1 MMSKKII
8 FKEKKKLKNITGGGE
23 KRDTMVSQRNQI
35 PMINQ
40 LYLHQD
46 FDGKVEIWRAIKKKI
61 ASYRMQD
68 VRKKRYIKAE
78 FITYEEVIEKLV
90 LSKLKCKYCYRD
102 LQVLYNYVREDGQWT
117 LDRINNDIQHTCRN
131 TNISCL
137 RCNIQKGRMDD
148 GKFTF
153 TKQMRITKGFKY
165 MYSYN
170 VKKGNV

>member
-1 MMSKKII
+1 MMTKKIF
-8 FKEKKKLKNITGGGE
+8 FKEKKKLKDINEGVE
-23 KRDTMVSQRNQI
+23 RRASQRNQI

-40 LYLHQD
+40 LYLHQE
-46 FDGKVEIWRAIKKKI
+46 FDGKVEMVRAIKKKI

-68 VRKKRYIKAE
+68 VRKKRYIKE
-78 FITYEEVIEKLV
+78 GFITYDELIEKLV

-102 LQVLYNYVREDGQWT
+102 LQILYIHVREDGQWT
-117 LDRINNDIQHTCRN
+117 LDRINNAIQHTHHN

-153 TKQMRITKGFKY
+153 TKQMRITKGF
-165 MYSYN
+165 
-170 VKKGNV
+170 

>member
-8 FKEKKKLKNITGGGE
+8 FKEKKQLKNINEGGE
-23 KRDTMVSQRNQI
+23 KRAAQRNQI

-68 VRKKRYIKAE
+68 MRKKRYIKAE
-78 FITYEEVIEKLV
+78 FITYEEIIEKLV

-102 LQVLYNYVREDGQWT
+102 LQVLYIHVREDRQWT
-117 LDRINNDIQHTCRN
+117 LDRINNDIQHTRRN

-148 GKFTF
+148 SKFTF
-153 TKQMRITKGFKY
+153 TKQLRIIKSEKID
-165 MYSYN
+165 
-170 VKKGNV
+170 